1 MEARNK
7 EDESQRD
14 AVKKKVRWRERIK
27 EGKRDSVRMENWN
40 QGRGIWRKKNRKKE
54 NSKVERYLPRG

>member
-27 EGKRDSVRMENWN
+27 EGKN
-40 QGRGIWRKKNRKKE
+40 
-54 NSKVERYLPRG
+54 

>member
-27 EGKRDSVRMENWN
+27 EGKRDRVKMENWN
-40 QGRGIWRKKNRKKE
+40 QGRGIWRKKTRKKE
-54 NSKVERYLPRG
+54 NSKVERYLQRG